1 MKKTKR
7 ILAIIGI
14 VLLVALYT
22 ATLVF
27 AIIGS
32 EESMNWFRASVYATV
47 VVPVLIWAYG
57 FIYRLL
63 KEHFS
68 LRDDETTKK
77 DAGDGGTEDG
87 TAKEPEER

>member
-7 ILAIIGI
+7 ILAILGI
-14 VLLVALYT
+14 ILLAALYI

-32 EESMNWFRASVYATV
+32 EASMNWFRASVYATI

-63 KEHFS
+63 KDHFS
-68 LRDDETTKK
+68 LRDDAATPPSHEESQ
-77 DAGDGGTEDG
+77 EDG
-87 TAKEPEER
+87 EEKQDIS

>member
-7 ILAIIGI
+7 ILAILGI
-14 VLLVALYT
+14 ILLASLYV

-32 EESMNWFRASVYATV
+32 ENAMNWFRASVYATV

-57 FIYRLL
+57 FVYRLL
-63 KEHFS
+63 RDHFS
-68 LRDDETTKK
+68 LREDDASSSAQSSDSEN
-77 DAGDGGTEDG
+77 
-87 TAKEPEER
+87 P